1 MQSVTACSR
10 VGIAKSGHAIAV
22 PVLSFPFFFFF
33 FVLKKQEFI
42 ISQF

>member
-33 FVLKKQEFI
+33 VLKQQEFI